1 MTYDYSS
8 LIRGGYAHTYALVDF
23 ATGEV
28 RTTSCDIGA
37 VALRALYKRM
47 DGILREARGTQ
58 EAHHLV
64 LANCRTNQVIAEVK
78 FFGDC

>member
-23 ATGEV
+23 ATGEI

-37 VALRALYKRM
+37 VALRTLYKRM
-47 DGILREARGTQ
+47 DGILRVARCTK
-58 EAHHLV
+58 EVHHLV